1 VFAGKPYTAV
11 VKITLD
17 QVKDPA
23 PKPPIVPGTVTLP
36 AGDRMIELKVTV
48 ANVGSQAVY
57 GGARYEPM
65 LTYVVGPAMRT
76 QYGLPLYVPFVHGLP
91 EGNGSTAAPGDCYS
105 LDYRILAPGAT
116 FTLCPAFYLPMG
128 LPVTSASVLLQFAG
142 TASFGSQGEWLIP

>member
-1 VFAGKPYTAV
+1 MKRLKRLLLGSVGVALLLAGTAGSGQRTRPAGVDQPGAVLGLTLTNTQVFAGKPYTAV

-65 LTYVVGPAMRT
+65 PTYVVGPAMRT

-91 EGNGSTAAPGDCYS
+91 EGNGSTAAPGDC
-105 LDYRILAPGAT
+105 
-116 FTLCPAFYLPMG
+116 
-128 LPVTSASVLLQFAG
+128 
-142 TASFGSQGEWLIP
+142 